1 MFRVSHRG
9 DRIGDA
15 ETIEGAREIIRGQSP
30 GRYDVDEIRTER
42 FPSGRTSRAWG
53 EWSVT
58 RTGELRRTRGRGQ
71 SDRHRQHGTNHQVLP
86 AVPKTHRPPE
96 GENPSVGLALG
107 AGQIVRDAGA
117 CPQHPVEMSGMPG

>member
-42 FPSGRTSRAWG
+42 FPSGRTPRACERIVG
-53 EWSVT
+53 HPD
-58 RTGELRRTRGRGQ
+58 GRVEDDQ
-71 SDRHRQHGTNHQVLP
+71 RLW
-86 AVPKTHRPPE
+86 PE
-96 GENPSVGLALG
+96 
-107 AGQIVRDAGA
+107 
-117 CPQHPVEMSGMPG
+117 